1 MNEKDLRV
9 IYSNFCLSIMKNK
22 IEEFKPFLNDKK
34 ILKQILNMNDCCYP
48 LILIVE
54 SGNTKMLE
62 LLLETDIDIN
72 INMFDWNFTTYPLQ
86 IAIDRQNL
94 DMVDLLLQCKDI
106 DINIDTHYHML
117 PALMNASI
125 VGNLYIV
132 NKLLERDEIDV
143 NYQDIYDFTSIIRAS
158 MNNHHNVVERLLKC
172 KEIDINLRCRYT
184 NLENG
189 RTALDI
195 ASKKGNKKI
204 VNLLKNFR
212 NNEIHKGFLL
222 AAQCAEQCS

>member
-9 IYSNFCLSIMKNK
+9 IYSNFCLSIMENK

-94 DMVDLLLQCKDI
+94 DMVDLLLQCNDI
-106 DINIDTHYHML
+106 DINIHAHYHMLPYDNMVL
-117 PALMNASI
+117 PALMNAST
-125 VGNLYIV
+125 V
-132 NKLLERDEIDV
+132 
-143 NYQDIYDFTSIIRAS
+143 
-158 MNNHHNVVERLLKC
+158 
-172 KEIDINLRCRYT
+172 
-184 NLENG
+184 
-189 RTALDI
+189 
-195 ASKKGNKKI
+195 
-204 VNLLKNFR
+204 
-212 NNEIHKGFLL
+212 
-222 AAQCAEQCS
+222 

>member
-1 MNEKDLRV
+1 M
-9 IYSNFCLSIMKNK
+9 
-22 IEEFKPFLNDKK
+22 
-34 ILKQILNMNDCCYP
+34 
-48 LILIVE
+48 
-54 SGNTKMLE
+54 
-62 LLLETDIDIN
+62 
-72 INMFDWNFTTYPLQ
+72 
-86 IAIDRQNL
+86 
-94 DMVDLLLQCKDI
+94 
-106 DINIDTHYHML
+106 
-117 PALMNASI
+117 
-125 VGNLYIV
+125 
-132 NKLLERDEIDV
+132 ERDEIDV

-172 KEIDINLRCRYT
+172 KEIDINLRCRYN

-222 AAQCAEQCS
+222 A